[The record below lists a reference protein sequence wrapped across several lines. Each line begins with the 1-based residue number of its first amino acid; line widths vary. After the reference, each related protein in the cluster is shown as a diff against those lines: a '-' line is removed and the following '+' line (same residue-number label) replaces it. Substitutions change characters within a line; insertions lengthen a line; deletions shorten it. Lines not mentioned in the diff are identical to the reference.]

1 MVKDKDK
8 TKEQLVNEL
17 AELRRRTAELERS
30 DTQHKRAEEAMGESE
45 ASYRSLVESA
55 RDVIF
60 TISTEGTITS
70 LNPAFETITGWSRDE
85 WLGKNFKSLFH
96 PDDLPFIKEIYQCI
110 LKGEIP
116 SPNIELRI
124 LSKSGEYVM
133 MEYSIKP
140 QTQNGKAV
148 GAFGIARDIT
158 ERRRSEDQIR
168 EQATFLRKEIIER
181 KQVETQ
187 IREQAALLD
196 KAQDAIIVR
205 DFDHCLIYW
214 NKGAERLYGWTAEE
228 TIGKNTNELLYKEES
243 PRLIEAQ
250 KSVMA
255 KGEWTGELHQVT
267 KDSKDIDVE
276 SRWTLVRDNRGK
288 QKSIL
293 IINTDITEKKKL
305 EAQFLRAQRMESIGT
320 LAGGIAHDLNNVLT
334 PIMLSLQMLN
344 EKLKDEQGQKLLA
357 ILETNAQRGANLVKQ
372 VMSFAR
378 GIEGERNV
386 LQATSIITEIVK
398 IANGTFPKYI
408 EIRTDVQKDIWA
420 ISGDATQ
427 LHQVLMNLCVNARD
441 AMQFSG
447 ILSISA
453 ENFLV
458 DENFARMNIDAKAG
472 PYIVISVSDT
482 GTGIPPKI
490 LDRIFEPFFT
500 TKEHGKGTGLGLS
513 TALAIVKSHSGF
525 INVYSEVGKGTS
537 FKVYFPATTTSET
550 QKAEEQLLE
559 LVTGH
564 GELILVVEDEA
575 SISEITSSTLEAHG
589 YKVITAEDGTQAV
602 ALYAQNMDKI
612 KVTLMDMM
620 MPVMDGQTSSR
631 AIRRISPEA
640 KIIAV
645 SGLTDEDR
653 LAKVADYSNAFLP
666 KPYNATRLL
675 KTIHEVLSAE

>member
-1 MVKDKDK
+1 MMNDKDK
-8 TKEQLVNEL
+8 TKEQLINEL
-17 AELRRRTAELERS
+17 VELRRRTAELERS
-30 DTQHKRAEEAMGESE
+30 DTQHKRAGEAMSDSE
-45 ASYRSLVESA
+45 ARYRGLIENA

-60 TISTEGTITS
+60 RISTEGTITS
-70 LNPAFETITGWSRDE
+70 LNPAFEMITGWPRDE

-96 PDDLPFIKEIYQCI
+96 QDDLPFIKEIYLCT

-116 SPNIELRI
+116 PPNLELRI
-124 LSKSGEYVM
+124 LSKSGEYIT
-133 MEYSIKP
+133 MEYSITP

-158 ERRRSEDQIR
+158 ERRHSEDQIR
-168 EQATFLRKEIIER
+168 EQATLLRKEIIER

-205 DFDHCLIYW
+205 DLEHRLIYW

-228 TIGKNTNELLYKEES
+228 TIGKNANELLYKEES
-243 PRLIEAQ
+243 PGLIEAQ
-250 KSVMA
+250 KNIME
-255 KGEWTGELHQVT
+255 KGEWMGELHQVT
-267 KDSKDIDVE
+267 KDGKDIDVE

-288 QKSIL
+288 PKSIL

-305 EAQFLRAQRMESIGT
+305 EAQFLRAQRLESLGT
-320 LAGGIAHDLNNVLT
+320 LAGGISHDINNVLT
-334 PIMLSLQMLN
+334 PIMLSVQMLE
-344 EKLKDEQGQKLLA
+344 EKFTDDQSQKLLA
-357 ILETNAQRGANLVKQ
+357 ILETNTQRGANLVKQ

-378 GIEGERNV
+378 GVPGERNL
-386 LQATSIITEIVK
+386 LQATHIIIEIVN
-398 IANGTFPKYI
+398 IAKQTFPKSI
-408 EIRTDVQKDIWA
+408 EIRTKLQKDLWV
-420 ISGDATQ
+420 ISGDGTQ
-427 LHQVLMNLCVNARD
+427 LHQVIMNLCVNARD
-441 AMQFSG
+441 AMQSGG
-447 ILSISA
+447 ILGISA

-513 TALAIVKSHSGF
+513 TALAIVKSHGGF
-525 INVYSEVGKGTS
+525 INVFSEVGRGTS
-537 FKVYFPATTTSET
+537 FKVYFPATATTET

-559 LVTGH
+559 LLTGH
-564 GELILVVEDEA
+564 GELILIVDDES
-575 SISEITSSTLEAHG
+575 SISEITSSTLQAYG
-589 YKVITAEDGTQAV
+589 YNVLIANDGTEAV
-602 ALYAQNMDKI
+602 ALYAQNKDKI
-612 KVTLMDMM
+612 KVVLMDTM

-645 SGLTDEDR
+645 SGLTDKDR

-666 KPYNATRLL
+666 KPYNAARLL
-675 KTIHEVLSAE
+675 KTIHEVLSAK